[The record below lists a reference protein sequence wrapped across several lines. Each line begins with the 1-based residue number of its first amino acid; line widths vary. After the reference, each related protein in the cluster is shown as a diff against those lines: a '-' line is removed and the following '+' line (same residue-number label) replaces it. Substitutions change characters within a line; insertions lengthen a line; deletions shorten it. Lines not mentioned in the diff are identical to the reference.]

1 MPTRAQKPRSLVV
14 HLLIL
19 LWTFYFCV
27 GFSFHYHP
35 GYVHAHAD
43 ELQPH
48 DHTGHFHS
56 HEVEGFAAAMHSSA
70 SHHQGEASHHH
81 SESTPGSNSKTV
93 QLEFN
98 KHSLVPVK
106 LKVAVPLAMLH
117 LLPQQENRIAWQS
130 VQHDVPLTE
139 VRHLP
144 IALSG
149 RAPPALL
156 S

>member
-1 MPTRAQKPRSLVV
+1 MPTRNRKPRSLVV
-14 HLLIL
+14 HMLIL

-27 GFSFHYHP
+27 GFTFHYHP
-35 GYVHAHAD
+35 DYVHAHAD

-56 HEVEGFAAAMHSSA
+56 HEVEGFAAAIHSGWD
-70 SHHQGEASHHH
+70 HHEAEESHHH
-81 SESTPGSNSKTV
+81 SESAPGSDSETV
-93 QLEFN
+93 QLELN

-106 LKVAVPLAMLH
+106 LKVVAPLAVL
-117 LLPQQENRIAWQS
+117 LVLPQQDHRISWQP
-130 VQHDVPLTE
+130 VQHDVPLSE